1 MQVRLLAHTP
11 QPERVIACA
20 ARVCYSGS
28 PIEEIWARLDEAQIE
43 RMILMLRGSRH
54 LSVFEHASFTFGVDG
69 LSRAASHQL
78 VRHRIA
84 SFSQQSQRYVSF
96 EEGFEAVTP
105 GSIEA
110 KGEAR
115 EAFEGLLEVARQ
127 AYAELVKLGVK
138 KEDARFVLPNA
149 ATTRLVF
156 TMNARELMH
165 FFSLRLCVRA
175 QWEIRDL
182 AKKMLE
188 LVKPLAPLVFEL
200 AGPPCVSEGRC
211 YEGESSCG
219 AAPTV

>member
-1 MQVRLLAHTP
+1 
-11 QPERVIACA
+11 
-20 ARVCYSGS
+20 
-28 PIEEIWARLDEAQIE
+28 
-43 RMILMLRGSRH
+43 MLRSSRH

-105 GSIEA
+105 ASIGVDKESKA
-110 KGEAR
+110 V
-115 EAFEGLLEVARQ
+115 FERLLEASRQ
-127 AYAELVKLGVK
+127 AYAELVRLGVK

-156 TMNARELMH
+156 TMNARELLH

-175 QWEIRDL
+175 QWEIREL
-182 AKKMLE
+182 AKAMLE
-188 LVKPLAPLVFEL
+188 LVRPIAPLVFEL
-200 AGPPCVSEGRC
+200 AGPPCVSEGVC
-211 YEGESSCG
+211 YEGEASCG
-219 AAPTV
+219 AAPTR